1 MNSTTTIESFIAEWL
16 RRIDGRYTQFEHIH
30 LIENKSLRDE
40 VYPHLSKTVFL
51 YHNDPKRYKKDL
63 ELMGYSEVAEAFD
76 LRPTEKA
83 PTTRSGN
90 FGEILA
96 SEYLRQVL
104 GYDIPVFR
112 LRYNPNP
119 DSSMKGDD
127 ILAFKFGAEDGSGRV
142 ILVGESKV
150 RQQFSTL
157 VVQEAYEQL
166 CSSVRRP
173 HPISLTFV
181 IHRLEDAGDLEK
193 AEAIRTFLDQFA
205 QYRPQKQWLIC
216 LTTGN
221 APRDP
226 FGYLQGLDK
235 LPPNLMAMNLSLEDL
250 SDLIDR
256 LFDWEV
262 TSDDL

>member
-1 MNSTTTIESFIAEWL
+1 MNPTTITIESFLAEWL
-16 RRIDGRYTQFEHIH
+16 KRIDGKYAKFEHIH
-30 LIENKSLRDE
+30 LIEDKSLRE
-40 VYPHLSKTVFL
+40 EIFPHLSKTIFL
-51 YHNDPKRYKKDL
+51 YHNDPEIYKIDL
-63 ELMGYSEVAEAFD
+63 EALGYPEVAQAFD
-76 LRPTEKA
+76 LRPHA
-83 PTTRSGN
+83 STTRTGN

-127 ILAFKFGAEDGSGRV
+127 ILAFKFGAEDGSRRA

-150 RQQFSTL
+150 RQNFSTL
-157 VVQEAYEQL
+157 TVQEAYEQL

-173 HPISLTFV
+173 HPISLAFV
-181 IHRLEDAGDLEK
+181 IHRLEDEGDHAK
-193 AEAIRTFLDQFA
+193 AEAIRAFLDQFA
-205 QYRPQKQWLIC
+205 QHRPQKQWLIC

-221 APRDP
+221 NPRDP
-226 FGYLQGLDK
+226 FSYLQGIDE
-235 LPPNLMAMNLSLEDL
+235 LPSNFMAMNLC
-250 SDLIDR
+250 IDNLNDWIER

-262 TSDDL
+262 TPDDL